1 MQVDSLKKLYMDELR
16 DLVSS
21 ESQIIDAMPKMVQSA
36 SSKELKNALNEHLD
50 VTKRQLDRLKEIFRN
65 MNESPEGKNC
75 MGMEGI
81 IREGQQMLS
90 QATDP
95 EVKDAGII
103 AAAQRIEHYEI
114 AVYGV
119 VRTYAEILG
128 DEDSRDLL
136 QSTLDEEKETDKK
149 LTELAVNS
157 INVEAKK

>member
-1 MQVDSLKKLYMDELR
+1 MQVDSLKKLYLDELR

-21 ESQIIDAMPKMVQSA
+21 ESQIINAMPKMIQAA
-36 SSKELKNALNEHLD
+36 SSKELKNAFNEHLD

-65 MNESPEGKNC
+65 MNESPEGKSC
-75 MGMEGI
+75 AGMEGI
-81 IREGQQMLS
+81 IREGQEIIG
-90 QATDP
+90 QATNS
-95 EVKDAGII
+95 EVKDAGLI

-136 QSTLDEEKETDKK
+136 QNTLDEEKETDKK

-157 INVEAKK
+157 INVEARK

>member
-1 MQVDSLKKLYMDELR
+1 MQVDSLKKLYLDELR

-21 ESQIIDAMPKMVQSA
+21 ESQIIDAMPKMIQSA
-36 SSKELKNALNEHLD
+36 SSKELKNGFNEHLD

-65 MNESPEGKNC
+65 MNESPSGKTC
-75 MGMEGI
+75 MAMEGI
-81 IREGQQMLS
+81 IREGQEMMA
-90 QATDP
+90 QATDS
-95 EVKDAGII
+95 EVRDAALIS
-103 AAAQRIEHYEI
+103 AAQRIEHYEI

-136 QSTLDEEKETDKK
+136 QNTLDEEKETDKK
-149 LTELAVNS
+149 LTELAVSS

>member
-1 MQVDSLKKLYMDELR
+1 MQVDSLKKLYLDELR

-21 ESQIIDAMPKMVQSA
+21 ESQIIDAMPKMIQSA
-36 SSKELKNALNEHLD
+36 SSKELKNAFNEHLD

-65 MNESPEGKNC
+65 MNEPTEGKTC
-75 MGMEGI
+75 VGMEGI
-81 IREGQQMLS
+81 IREGQQMMS
-90 QATDP
+90 QAADP
-95 EVKDAGII
+95 EVKDAGLI

-136 QSTLDEEKETDKK
+136 QNTLDEEKETDKK